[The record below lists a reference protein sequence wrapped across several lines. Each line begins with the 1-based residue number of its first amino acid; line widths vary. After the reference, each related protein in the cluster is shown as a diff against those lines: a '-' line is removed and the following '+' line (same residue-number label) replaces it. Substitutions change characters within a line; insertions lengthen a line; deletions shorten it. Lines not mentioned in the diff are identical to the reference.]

1 MREITYTEAV
11 LEAFREEMRRDP
23 TVFHLCGGLG
33 TLASL
38 IPEFGEER
46 VRVCPISED
55 AYVGASIGAAGS
67 GFRPI
72 VSPGMMTFAFTA
84 MDQIVNQMAKIHY
97 IIGIQSCF
105 VRRPSCLPH
114 RLPCFYWRW
123 PLRRRSAFAK
133 PPSDVH
139 ESGRPETR
147 HAGHPI

>member
-33 TLASL
+33 ALASL

-97 IIGIQSCF
+97 MFGGQAAFPIVF
-105 VRRPSCLPH
+105 VSSRAVAARQRPST
-114 RLPCFYWRW
+114 
-123 PLRRRSAFAK
+123 RRA
-133 PPSDVH
+133 
-139 ESGRPETR
+139 
-147 HAGHPI
+147 PIQCS

>member
-33 TLASL
+33 ALASL

-84 MDQIVNQMAKIHY
+84 IDHNLSTRWRRSTTCSEARPLFPSSSVPPRAVAARQ
-97 IIGIQSCF
+97 
-105 VRRPSCLPH
+105 RPST
-114 RLPCFYWRW
+114 
-123 PLRRRSAFAK
+123 RRA
-133 PPSDVH
+133 
-139 ESGRPETR
+139 
-147 HAGHPI
+147 PIQCS